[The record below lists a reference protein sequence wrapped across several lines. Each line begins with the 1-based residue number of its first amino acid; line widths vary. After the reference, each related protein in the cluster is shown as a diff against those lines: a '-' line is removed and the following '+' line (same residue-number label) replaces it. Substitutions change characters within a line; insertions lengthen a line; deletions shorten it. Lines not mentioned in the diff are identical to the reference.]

1 MIVTDSAAAS
11 TVLDGDGRSRRWRCL
26 ARRGMLFSECESVD
40 HVTLDK
46 DSVLHADPE
55 AGTECLWYVLRGD
68 AAFHTAGHGPGRPVR
83 EGHAVLLPA
92 GAPGRLVADSAT
104 EVVVVT
110 CVPDAVARRLPA
122 RAPSLPAPAR
132 GIPTATN
139 VDHIAYTVPD
149 LDEAVRFFVDV
160 LGADLLYREDT
171 IRSDGDDWMRE
182 ALNVH
187 PRATAD
193 IAMLRLG
200 PVTNL
205 ELFQYTAPDQNR
217 IMPRNSD
224 VGGHHLA
231 FYVRDIDAA
240 TAYLRRQPGV
250 RVLGDGPRTVA
261 SGPIEGDRWLYFLSP
276 WGMQM
281 ELISLPEKLP
291 YEDATPHRRFGPRAP
306 WSVAP

>member
-1 MIVTDSAAAS
+1 MIVTDSGAAS
-11 TVLDGDGRSRRWRCL
+11 AVLDGDGRSRRWRCL

-40 HVTLDK
+40 HVTLEK

-55 AGTECLWYVLRGD
+55 AGTESLWYVVRGD
-68 AAFHTAGHGPGRPVR
+68 AAFHAGHGPARPVR

-92 GAPGRLVADSAT
+92 GASGRLVAGSAT

-182 ALNVH
+182 ALDVH

-200 PVTNL
+200 PVTNI

-217 IMPRNSD
+217 TMPRNSD

-240 TAYLRRQPGV
+240 TAYLRRHPGV
-250 RVLGDGPRTVA
+250 RVLGDGPRTVT
-261 SGPIEGDRWLYFLSP
+261 SGPIAGDRWVYFLSP

-291 YEDATPHRRFGPRAP
+291 YEDTTPHRRFGPCAA
-306 WSVAP
+306 WSVTP